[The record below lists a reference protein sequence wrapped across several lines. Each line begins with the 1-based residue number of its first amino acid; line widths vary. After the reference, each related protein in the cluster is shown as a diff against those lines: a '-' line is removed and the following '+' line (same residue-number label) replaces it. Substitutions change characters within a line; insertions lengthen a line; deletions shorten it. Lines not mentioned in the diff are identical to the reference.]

1 MLINAG
7 ISINQRK
14 LWEKP
19 FGSERKEDKK
29 NRVQK
34 EGDGKGKS
42 QDIKEERDQKR
53 LGSERKQEKSV
64 EVDKESGKRK
74 KRGEKIGLMPQISKR
89 LPGREIGE
97 PRSTDHSTSAQQ
109 LLLPFH
115 PSHVLLLCSFPCGH
129 HLALIPERRGHTVTL
144 TKSFVLGFAL
154 SGHI

>member
-7 ISINQRK
+7 ISINQCK

-42 QDIKEERDQKR
+42 QHIKEERDQKR

-64 EVDKESGKRK
+64 EVDEESGKRK
-74 KRGEKIGLMPQISKR
+74 KREEQNR
-89 LPGREIGE
+89 L
-97 PRSTDHSTSAQQ
+97 D
-109 LLLPFH
+109 
-115 PSHVLLLCSFPCGH
+115 
-129 HLALIPERRGHTVTL
+129 ALD
-144 TKSFVLGFAL
+144 K
-154 SGHI
+154 